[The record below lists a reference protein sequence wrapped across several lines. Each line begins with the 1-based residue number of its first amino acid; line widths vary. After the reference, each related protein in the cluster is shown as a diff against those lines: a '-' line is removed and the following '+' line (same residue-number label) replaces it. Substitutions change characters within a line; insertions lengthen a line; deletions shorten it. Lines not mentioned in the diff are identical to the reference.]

1 MEVSSNPTA
10 VQDSVNNGD
19 NQNDNIEARSFANEQ
34 DLVNFLRNFE
44 NSEDSAPIN
53 QEQSQEGILEL
64 KESTL
69 HKTPVACNSVS
80 DGSELNQNSEEVSIA
95 KDYFLMKSN

>member
-1 MEVSSNPTA
+1 MEVSSIPTT
-10 VQDSVNNGD
+10 VQNSEVVCGQHYNI
-19 NQNDNIEARSFANEQ
+19 IEARSFANEQ